1 MATRFELVL
10 NGDNPVALR
19 AAGEEALDEIERLE
33 AQLSLFRPI
42 SEIARVNARAAY
54 EPVRV
59 TPAVLDLLEHA
70 RQLSEQTDGAFDVT
84 IAPLM
89 RCWGFL
95 GGSGQLP
102 EGVELAAARQ
112 LVGMALVHLDAA
124 ACTIRFER
132 PGVMIDLG
140 AIGKGYAIDRAVE
153 VLRQAGVES
162 ALIHG
167 GTSTV
172 YGLGHP
178 PEADCWK
185 VEIPG
190 PSTLQARL
198 DEKLSHGHSSKAGS
212 LPSGTNQGAPESTAP
227 FAVVSLRDESL
238 SVSAIWGKFFHSNGQ
253 TFGHVIDPRSG
264 QPANRAILSAVILP
278 SATETDALST
288 ALLTV
293 GPEGHDR
300 LAALR
305 IGMKTLVLNELKG
318 IVQLCAR
325 GIQVASCANGSSVK
339 CSIEN

>member
-1 MATRFELVL
+1 MAILRLARHAMATRFELVL
-10 NGDNPVALR
+10 SGENPAALR

-33 AQLSLFRPI
+33 AQLSLFRPS
-42 SEIARVNARAAY
+42 SEIARVNARAPY
-54 EPVRV
+54 ESVRV
-59 TPAVLDLLEHA
+59 TPAVLGLLQHA
-70 RQLSEQTDGAFDVT
+70 RQLSDETGGAFDVT

-89 RCWGFL
+89 RCWGFQ
-95 GGSGQLP
+95 GGTGHLP
-102 EGVELAAARQ
+102 QASDLAAARE
-112 LVGMALVHLDAA
+112 LVGMGLVHLDPTAG
-124 ACTIRFER
+124 TVRFER

-153 VLRQAGVES
+153 LLREAGVES

-178 PEADCWK
+178 PDADCWK
-185 VEIPG
+185 VEVPG
-190 PSTLQARL
+190 PSTLHARL
-198 DEKLSHGHSSKAGS
+198 AEKLSHEPSSKPAHLSSNANPG
-212 LPSGTNQGAPESTAP
+212 PPESTAP

-253 TFGHVIDPRSG
+253 NFGHIIDPRSG

-293 GPEGHDR
+293 GPEGHDG

-305 IGMKTLVLNELKG
+305 KGMKTLVLNELNG
-318 IVQLCAR
+318 ILQLCAQ
-325 GIQVASCANGSSVK
+325 GIQVASGAT
-339 CSIEN
+339 